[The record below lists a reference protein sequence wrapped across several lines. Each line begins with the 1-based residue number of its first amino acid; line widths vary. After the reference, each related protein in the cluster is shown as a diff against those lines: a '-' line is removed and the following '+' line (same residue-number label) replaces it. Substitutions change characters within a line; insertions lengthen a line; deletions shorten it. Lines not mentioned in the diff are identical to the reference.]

1 MTPWIPPSAR
11 AKLARERVSS
21 RFDRG
26 RPGAHDER
34 NLIPERYLPIYLND
48 HLAGSTVGL
57 ELAKR
62 TAASNRGDEEFGPA
76 LERIR
81 DEIEADKRTLEA
93 VMEELGVGRD
103 RLKPVG
109 AWLAEKLGRLKLN
122 GHLRGYS
129 PLSRLIELEGL
140 YVGISGKARL
150 WGVLEA
156 SVGKRVPGTDFAALA
171 ERADR
176 QRTEVEQLQ
185 TRAAEIALA

>member
-1 MTPWIPPSAR
+1 M
-11 AKLARERVSS
+11 
-21 RFDRG
+21 
-26 RPGAHDER
+26 DE
-34 NLIPERYLPIYLND
+34 
-48 HLAGSTVGL
+48 L
-57 ELAKR
+57 E
-62 TAASNRGDEEFGPA
+62 
-76 LERIR
+76 
-81 DEIEADKRTLEA
+81 
-93 VMEELGVGRD
+93 VGRD
-103 RLKPVG
+103 RLKPAG
-109 AWLAEKLGRLKLN
+109 AWVAEKLGRLKTN

-156 SVGKRVPGTDFAALA
+156 AVSARVPGTDFAALA

>member
-1 MTPWIPPSAR
+1 MVEAAKRGPALFSATS
-11 AKLARERVSS
+11 AGVPARDHYERT
-21 RFDRG
+21 
-26 RPGAHDER
+26 E
-34 NLIPERYLPIYLND
+34 IPERYLPIYLND
-48 HLAGSTVGL
+48 HLAGSTIGL

-62 TAASNRGDEEFGPA
+62 TAASNRDNKEFGPA

-93 VMEELGVGRD
+93 VMDELGIGRD

-109 AWLAEKLGRLKLN
+109 AWVAEKLGRLKPN

-150 WGVLEA
+150 WGVLEV
-156 SVGKRVPGTDFAALA
+156 SVGERVPGTDFAALA

-176 QRTEVEQLQ
+176 QRTEVERLQ

>member
-1 MTPWIPPSAR
+1 M
-11 AKLARERVSS
+11 
-21 RFDRG
+21 
-26 RPGAHDER
+26 
-34 NLIPERYLPIYLND
+34 ND

-62 TAASNRGDEEFGPA
+62 TAASNREDEEFALP

-93 VMEELGVGRD
+93 VMDELGVGRD
-103 RLKPVG
+103 RLKPIG
-109 AWLAEKLGRLKLN
+109 AWLAEKVGRLKTN
-122 GHLRGYS
+122 GQLRGYS

-156 SVGKRVPGTDFAALA
+156 SVRERVPATDFAALA

-176 QRTEVEQLQ
+176 QRAEVERLQ
-185 TRAAEIALA
+185 TRAAEIAFA

>member
-1 MTPWIPPSAR
+1 M
-11 AKLARERVSS
+11 
-21 RFDRG
+21 
-26 RPGAHDER
+26 
-34 NLIPERYLPIYLND
+34 ND

-62 TAASNRGDEEFGPA
+62 AAASNRDEREFGPA

-81 DEIEADKRTLEA
+81 DEIAADKATLEA
-93 VMEELGVGRD
+93 VMDELDVGRD

-109 AWLAEKLGRLKLN
+109 AWFAEKVGRLKPN

-156 SVGKRVPGTDFAALA
+156 AVSARVPGTDFAALA

-185 TRAAEIALA
+185 TKAAKIALG

>member
-1 MTPWIPPSAR
+1 MSY
-11 AKLARERVSS
+11 LA
-21 RFDRG
+21 
-26 RPGAHDER
+26 
-34 NLIPERYLPIYLND
+34 IYLND

-62 TAASNRGDEEFGPA
+62 AAASNRGDDEFGPP

-81 DEIEADKRTLEA
+81 DEIAVDKATLEE
-93 VMEELGVGRD
+93 VMDELAIGRD

-109 AWLAEKLGRLKLN
+109 AWVAEKLGRLKLN
-122 GHLRGYS
+122 GQLRGYS

-140 YVGISGKARL
+140 YVGISGKSRL

-156 SVGKRVPGTDFAALA
+156 SIGERVPATDFAALA

-185 TRAAEIALA
+185 TRAAELALA

>member
-1 MTPWIPPSAR
+1 M
-11 AKLARERVSS
+11 
-21 RFDRG
+21 
-26 RPGAHDER
+26 
-34 NLIPERYLPIYLND
+34 ND

-62 TAASNRGDEEFGPA
+62 AAASNRDEQEFGPA

-81 DEIEADKRTLEA
+81 DEIAADKATLEA
-93 VMEELGVGRD
+93 VMDELDVGRD

-109 AWLAEKLGRLKLN
+109 AWIAEKVGRLKPN

-156 SVGKRVPGTDFAALA
+156 AVSARVPGTDFAALA

-185 TRAAEIALA
+185 TKAAKIALG